1 MSARLGAMDERF
13 DAVDQ
18 RFDAMDK
25 RFDTMDQ
32 RLTTIA
38 EVTQE
43 NFDAVT
49 KDLKNLDDTIK
60 DLDLKWD
67 EKFTEFKVG
76 QSSLAAN
83 QDSLAADFAV
93 LRRDIFHETGSRE
106 TADNAVFTTQS
117 DHYQELDRR
126 LRMVE
131 AKFSDLTQ
139 SVAA

>member
-1 MSARLGAMDERF
+1 
-13 DAVDQ
+13 
-18 RFDAMDK
+18 
-25 RFDTMDQ
+25 MDQ

-67 EKFTEFKVG
+67 EKFTEFKAG
-76 QSSLAAN
+76 QSSLATN